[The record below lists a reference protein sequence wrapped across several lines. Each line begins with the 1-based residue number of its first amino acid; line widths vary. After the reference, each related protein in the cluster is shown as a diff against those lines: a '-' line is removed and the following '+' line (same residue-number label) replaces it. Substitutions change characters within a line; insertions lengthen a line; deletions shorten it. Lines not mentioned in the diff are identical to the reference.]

1 LQPVTIDYCMRYS
14 RRAFLGTITSVAG
27 AGRLIAA
34 PQTGLEAFGA
44 DTLPC
49 VLDVK
54 ATPAVSRDA
63 SYRVGAPMRTSIAVA
78 GQKGIPL
85 EVTGVVAGLSCGP
98 IAGAELEFWQPDP
111 RGAYEPGGFNLRG
124 RQVTDAR
131 GRYRLTT
138 IMPGASAN
146 RAPSINIHVVVRRK
160 AELWTA
166 MFFPGQ
172 SDNVRDTRFKEQLLV
187 KLGGT
192 EAKRTGTFDIR
203 LDL

>member
-1 LQPVTIDYCMRYS
+1 MRYS

-27 AGRLIAA
+27 GRGLLAA

-63 SYRVGAPMRTSIAVA
+63 NYKAGAPMRTAIVA
-78 GQKGIPL
+78 PGQKGTPL
-85 EVTGVVAGLSCGP
+85 ELTGIVAGLSCGP
-98 IAGAELEFWQPDP
+98 IANAIIEFWQPDASGTFTP
-111 RGAYEPGGFNLRG
+111 AGMNLRG
-124 RQVTDAR
+124 RQRTDST
-131 GRYRLTT
+131 GRYRLST
-138 IMPGASAN
+138 IIPGSSAN
-146 RAPSINIHVVVRRK
+146 RAPSIGVHVIVERK

-166 MFFPGQ
+166 LFFPGQ
-172 SDNVRDTRFKEQLLV
+172 AANARDSRFNEALLV
-187 KLGGT
+187 TLGGS
-192 EAKRTGTFDIR
+192 AASRTGSFDIR

>member
-1 LQPVTIDYCMRYS
+1 MRYS

-27 AGRLIAA
+27 GRGLLAA

-63 SYRVGAPMRTSIAVA
+63 NYKAGAPMRTAIVA
-78 GQKGIPL
+78 PGQKGTPL
-85 EVTGVVAGLSCGP
+85 ELTGIVAGLSCGP
-98 IAGAELEFWQPDP
+98 IANAIVEFWQPDASGTFTP
-111 RGAYEPGGFNLRG
+111 AGMNLRG
-124 RQVTDAR
+124 RQRTDST
-131 GRYRLTT
+131 GRYRLST
-138 IMPGASAN
+138 IIPGSSAN
-146 RAPSINIHVVVRRK
+146 RAPSIGVHVIVERK

-166 MFFPGQ
+166 LFFPGQ
-172 SDNVRDTRFKEQLLV
+172 AANARDSRFNEALLV
-187 KLGGT
+187 TLGGS
-192 EAKRTGTFDIR
+192 AASRTGSFDIR

>member
-1 LQPVTIDYCMRYS
+1 MRYS
-14 RRAFLGTITSVAG
+14 RRVFLGTITSVAG
-27 AGRLIAA
+27 ARGLLAA

-63 SYRVGAPMRTSIAVA
+63 NYKAGAPMRTAIVDPW
-78 GQKGIPL
+78 QKGTPL
-85 EVTGVVAGLSCGP
+85 ELTGIVAGLSCGP
-98 IAGAELEFWQPDP
+98 IANAIVEFWQPDASGTFAP
-111 RGAYEPGGFNLRG
+111 AGMSLRG
-124 RQVTDAR
+124 RQRTDSP
-131 GRYRLTT
+131 GRYRLST
-138 IMPGASAN
+138 IIPGGSAN
-146 RAPSINIHVVVRRK
+146 RAPSIGVHVIVERK

-166 MFFPGQ
+166 LFFPGQ
-172 SDNVRDTRFKEQLLV
+172 PTNTRDPRFKEELLV

-192 EAKRTGTFDIR
+192 EGKRVATFDIR